1 MLHFTPYKPH
11 PALRGY
17 LSGYW
22 LIEGGAASEIW
33 QLVPDGHP
41 ELFFVLSESVAMR
54 QFLGKQRWCSQSE
67 GGLIGQ
73 TTGRFS
79 IEPAPFSRTLYV
91 KMYPWVP
98 QSMFG
103 LPAWESN
110 DSALEFGSLSNGP
123 AFRALGERL
132 RNLPDLP
139 AMGTVL
145 DAFFLKMLPL
155 LSNETPFVRFATQRI
170 YHTNGT
176 VSMDAL
182 RGHIQAST
190 RHIEKTFKQY
200 VGMPPKQYA
209 QLIRIKKASMW
220 LTDPRFKGK
229 IGQVAHALD
238 YYDQSHFL
246 KDFKAVAHQTPSQFL
261 QRQLNFSKEDVIAY
275 LGQWDYS

>member
-1 MLHFTPYKPH
+1 MLHFTQYKPH
-11 PALRGY
+11 PALRGH

-22 LIEGGAASEIW
+22 LIEGGAASETW

-54 QFLGKQRWCSQSE
+54 QFLGKQCWCSKSE

-73 TTGRFS
+73 TTGRFT
-79 IEPAPFSRTLYV
+79 IEPTPFSRTLYV

-110 DSALEFGSLSNGP
+110 DSALEFGSLVNG
-123 AFRALGERL
+123 ASFRALGERL
-132 RNLPDLP
+132 RNLPDLT
-139 AMGTVL
+139 AMGAVL
-145 DAFFLKMLPL
+145 DAFFLKMLPI

-220 LTDPRFKGK
+220 LADPRFKGK

-261 QRQLNFSKEDVIAY
+261 QQQLNFSKEDVIAY